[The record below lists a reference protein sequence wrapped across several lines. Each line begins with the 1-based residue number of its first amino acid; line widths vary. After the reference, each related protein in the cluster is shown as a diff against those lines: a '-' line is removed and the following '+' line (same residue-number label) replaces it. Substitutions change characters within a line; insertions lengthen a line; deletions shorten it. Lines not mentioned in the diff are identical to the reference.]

1 MEPKTLY
8 FPKILYYIKLRCT
21 IDFTSTFQ
29 TCIFVQPFT
38 CQTIQSRTEKLAIAC
53 KHTYIVYI
61 YIRNICVYILCT
73 DIMLPYVWCSDTPTM
88 DLRNLHNSLHWRHN
102 DHDCVSNHQPH
113 GCLLNRLLRRRSKKT
128 SKLRVTGLF
137 TGAGE
142 FPAQRASYAKNVSV
156 SCRHHVTRSMW

>member
-1 MEPKTLY
+1 MYYRLY
-8 FPKILYYIKLRCT
+8 FNISNMYICT
-21 IDFTSTFQ
+21 
-29 TCIFVQPFT
+29 
-38 CQTIQSRTEKLAIAC
+38 AIYLPNYS
-53 KHTYIVYI
+53 KPNWKVSNSMQTYIYCLYI